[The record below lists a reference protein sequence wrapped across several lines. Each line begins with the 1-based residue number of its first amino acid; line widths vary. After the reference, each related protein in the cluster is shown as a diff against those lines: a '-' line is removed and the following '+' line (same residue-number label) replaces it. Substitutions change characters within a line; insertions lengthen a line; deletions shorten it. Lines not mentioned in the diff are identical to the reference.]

1 MILQVWIFFSVP
13 SLKKRRLR
21 FRDPIW
27 FFQITF
33 DVVAIFVILI
43 LVAIVLHCEK
53 KTITVQYLNLIQLQL
68 SCLRLNVTRDV
79 SCTIF
84 CDEYSKPYFFLVPL
98 GWIGKKQVFTRN
110 VWAMDVE
117 SQIGWNA
124 ID

>member
-43 LVAIVLHCEK
+43 LVAIVLHCKK
-53 KTITVQYLNLIQLQL
+53 KTVTFSIFYPIQLQL
-68 SCLRLNVTRDV
+68 SCLRLNVIRDV
-79 SCTIF
+79 SCIIF
-84 CDEYSKPYFFLVPL
+84 RVEDFKPY
-98 GWIGKKQVFTRN
+98 
-110 VWAMDVE
+110 
-117 SQIGWNA
+117 
-124 ID
+124 